1 MIVFSL
7 KVALDEDV
15 EPWSVRG
22 HLVYSATVEECLED
36 CVQSELTHC
45 LVGLELP
52 QGQVVAVETKAIRG
66 VRRGDRIG
74 LMMGPLLDRVGGTT
88 P

>member
-22 HLVYSATVEECLED
+22 HLVYSATVEECLD
-36 CVQSELTHC
+36 DLVRGELCHC

-52 QGQVVAVETKAIRG
+52 QGQVVAVETKAICAIRQ
-66 VRRGDRIG
+66 GDHIG
-74 LMMGPLLDRVGGTT
+74 LVMGPLPDRVGGTT